1 VCACRSQMD
10 LSGMRQGSMA
20 GRCEPAIEYQTY
32 AAVWNFLMTV
42 FDALNAGSHFITLI
56 MLVQT

>member
-1 VCACRSQMD
+1 
-10 LSGMRQGSMA
+10 MRQGSMA